1 MCGELEDDGP
11 AALEDHLYTAFLAH
25 ARALL
30 AEQARNAGQDQDTAA
45 AYADK
50 LFGDALMRARSDCEA
65 RDPELRY
72 QTLAVQPGRQ
82 RQRSSGVRGS
92 LGQQQR

>member
-30 AEQARNAGQDQDTAA
+30 AEQARNAGQDPGSAA

-50 LFGDALMRARSDCEA
+50 LFDDALMRARTSGTVIRLPLEA
-65 RDPELRY
+65 IG
-72 QTLAVQPGRQ
+72 LAPSIRK
-82 RQRSSGVRGS
+82 
-92 LGQQQR
+92 